1 MTMQNLS
8 LAANFLI
15 RLQELASLLTYS
27 LLSIQINI
35 FYIQLYFSQDCAVS
49 NLLELPGPHRPLKQ
63 YYANRCRRRGTV
75 LIRC

>member
-8 LAANFLI
+8 LVANFLI

-27 LLSIQINI
+27 LPSIQMNI
-35 FYIQLYFSQDCAVS
+35 FYIQLHVSQNCAVS
-49 NLLELPGPHRPLKQ
+49 NLPELPDPRRPLKQ
-63 YYANRCRRRGTV
+63 YYANRCRRRDTV